1 MSKFKGI
8 EFPFYGLKEKPFDI
22 RFESTRIEIK
32 INQSDYQ
39 WKVIDDKSLEGDYFF
54 RQVQM
59 YNRKYTKVPFKYTCR
74 NMRELLNSKS
84 KWGIDNEAQIFDLS
98 KKEKYDLICK
108 KIKRIKD
115 NLIWVEGISY
125 PFEIN
130 TDKINLKEN
139 YYTTL
144 VNIDRCWYPLEFSF
158 SKHGRI
164 AIHL

>member
-22 RFESTRIEIK
+22 RFDYNRIEIK

-39 WKVIDDKSLEGDYFF
+39 WKVLDDKSLGENYFS
-54 RQVQM
+54 RQIQM
-59 YNRKYTKVPFKYTCR
+59 LNKKYTKVNFNYTCR

-84 KWGIDNEAQIFDLS
+84 KWGIDNKAQIFDLS
-98 KKEKYDLICK
+98 KKEKYNLICK

-115 NLIWVEGISY
+115 NLIWVEEISY

-130 TDKINLKEN
+130 TDKINLKED
-139 YYTTL
+139 YYATL

>member
-1 MSKFKGI
+1 
-8 EFPFYGLKEKPFDI
+8 
-22 RFESTRIEIK
+22 
-32 INQSDYQ
+32 
-39 WKVIDDKSLEGDYFF
+39 
-54 RQVQM
+54 M
-59 YNRKYTKVPFKYTCR
+59 YNRKYTKLHFKYTCR

-84 KWGIDNEAQIFDLS
+84 KWGIDNKAQIFDLS
-98 KKEKYDLICK
+98 KKEKYNLICK